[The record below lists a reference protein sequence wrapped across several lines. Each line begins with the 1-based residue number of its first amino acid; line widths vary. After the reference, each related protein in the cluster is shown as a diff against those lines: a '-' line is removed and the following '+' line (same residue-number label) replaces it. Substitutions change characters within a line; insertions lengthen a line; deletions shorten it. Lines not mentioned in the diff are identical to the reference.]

1 MHKKKKKKKRKH
13 FKSIVYASLSSA
25 WEKKSKRNPQEPATG
40 GRPLPGE
47 RLTSHYSPGGFIY
60 HLFFYLMPGRRDV
73 QCHLSPVGSAIEPRI
88 RAKGTFERTL
98 LPRLPL
104 PTRSY
109 RLLHLW
115 LPSPS
120 MIRTAAREQAVDHT
134 SWQRPL
140 PSSPPPAAAVRAVEY
155 YYLPSFRASSLG

>member
-1 MHKKKKKKKRKH
+1 M
-13 FKSIVYASLSSA
+13 
-25 WEKKSKRNPQEPATG
+25 
-40 GRPLPGE
+40 PGE

-73 QCHLSPVGSAIEPRI
+73 QCHISPVGSAIEPRI

-109 RLLHLW
+109 LPLAPSLAPVTFHDQNSCQGAGCSPHVLAKAPPFFPAPSCCCQGCGVLLSPQLSCKFPGLDVIFLLCPMGPSASEHNMC
-115 LPSPS
+115 PSPRGS
-120 MIRTAAREQAVDHT
+120 
-134 SWQRPL
+134 SL
-140 PSSPPPAAAVRAVEY
+140 KPSS
-155 YYLPSFRASSLG
+155 